1 MKNTTNFHTY
11 SQSETIDF
19 INKLSCQEIPF
30 LFFIDFQAKNSI
42 IIPQDQINEDYCLY
56 KIGKYSNC
64 IETNHSPIEK
74 LTNWEIKAVS
84 QRDYTVKF
92 NKIQREIHRGNSFLI
107 NLTQPTQVTT
117 NLSLKDIFLCSHA
130 NYKLW
135 LNDWFVVFSPET
147 FIRIVD
153 NKISSYPM
161 KGTIDASIPDAEKK
175 ILTDEKEKAEHATI
189 VDLIRNDLSMV
200 AENVE
205 VKKYRYIDMV
215 RTNNTDLLQVS
226 SHIEGT
232 LPDNYL
238 QNLGEIIFKLLP
250 AGSVSGAPKKKTVEI
265 ILQTEQYDRGFY
277 TGICGF
283 FDGQNLESAV
293 MIRFIEKIDNQLI
306 YKSGG
311 GITFLSEAEKEYE
324 ELIQKVYV
332 PIY

>member
-1 MKNTTNFHTY
+1 
-11 SQSETIDF
+11 
-19 INKLSCQEIPF
+19 
-30 LFFIDFQAKNSI
+30 
-42 IIPQDQINEDYCLY
+42 
-56 KIGKYSNC
+56 
-64 IETNHSPIEK
+64 
-74 LTNWEIKAVS
+74 
-84 QRDYTVKF
+84 
-92 NKIQREIHRGNSFLI
+92 
-107 NLTQPTQVTT
+107 
-117 NLSLKDIFLCSHA
+117 
-130 NYKLW
+130 
-135 LNDWFVVFSPET
+135 
-147 FIRIVD
+147 VD

-175 ILTDEKEKAEHATI
+175 ILSDEKEKAEHATI

-215 RTNNTDLLQVS
+215 RSNNTDLLQVS